1 MGLRFSYFRNLVV
14 TLAVAACAVLLQ
26 SCASNP
32 ATGGVDMVM
41 MSEEQEIKIGE
52 ENHRKILKTYGP
64 YQNESLQNYVNAV
77 GQSLVSVSERSELKF
92 TFTVLDDDAVNAF
105 ALPGG
110 YIYITRGILSYL
122 NSEAE
127 LAAVLGHEIGHVTGR
142 HAVRQDSKSKLID
155 AGSVVAGVATGTVA
169 AIDLGSMFGG
179 ALLSGYGRSMELEAD
194 ELGARYMA
202 RSGYPADKLLE
213 VIDILKRR
221 ELFEIARA
229 RAEKREPQIYHGW
242 YASHPDNDTRLSE
255 AVEAAAKYQAGD
267 EAMVRRE
274 LFLEHIDGMA
284 YGKSYV
290 GGVVRGNK
298 FYHAGLRVKFT
309 FPTGWRVESEQN
321 TILAYSEDSDAVVQL
336 RRMQYAPDATPK
348 DFMLQK
354 LGYGKIKDGTD
365 ITVAGMPGY
374 IAIAERAASPFG
386 PKPLRTAVIFDKR
399 SRSAFVFAGSGR
411 NDLSKLARDKDFIAT
426 IFSFDRMQY
435 KERHLAE
442 PKVVKVVVA
451 KEGES
456 ISDLAKVSPISGY
469 PEETL
474 RLINDLARD
483 EEPRP
488 GELIKI
494 VQ

>member
-1 MGLRFSYFRNLVV
+1 MGLRFSYFQHLVV
-14 TLAVAACAVLLQ
+14 TLGVAACAVLLQ

-110 YIYITRGILSYL
+110 YIYITRGILAYL

-202 RSGYPADKLLE
+202 RSGYPANKLLE

-267 EAMVRRE
+267 ESMVRRE

-309 FPTGWRVESEQN
+309 FPAGWRVESEQN

-348 DFMLQK
+348 DFMLHN

-374 IAIAERAASPFG
+374 IAIAERAPSPFG

-456 ISDLAKVSPISGY
+456 ISDLAKASPISGY

-488 GELIKI
+488 GKLIKI